1 MTKNKITAVLGPT
14 NTGKTHLAIETMLSF
29 DTGMIGF
36 PLRLLAREVYDKVIK
51 NTGLDKVALI
61 TGSGRGMGR
70 AIALGLAKN
79 GAKIALT
86 GRNQDLLDKVAKEIE
101 DIGGNSKT
109 FLLDVTNDYQAEAV
123 SKEIFEE
130 WGSIDILVN
139 NAGVILYDKPV
150 WETTLEDWY
159 FIMDTNLKGT
169 FLTCKAVL
177 PYMMQKGEG
186 YIINI
191 GSSSGKEPDD
201 EYGPYAASKWG
212 VVGYT
217 ASLAKSLLGQGII
230 VNGINPTWVDTDMAR
245 AYIPEG
251 DPDWVTQKEISDAA
265 LYLLTKAPK
274 AMTGKFIDIF

>member
-1 MTKNKITAVLGPT
+1 MNIQ
-14 NTGKTHLAIETMLSF
+14 
-29 DTGMIGF
+29 
-36 PLRLLAREVYDKVIK
+36 
-51 NTGLDKVALI
+51 DKVALI

-70 AIALGLAKN
+70 AISLGLAKN
-79 GAKIALT
+79 GVKVALT
-86 GRNQDLLDKVAKEIE
+86 GRNQSLLDKTAKEIE
-101 DIGGNSKT
+101 EAGGNAKT
-109 FLLDVTNDYQAEAV
+109 FLLDVTDDRQAESV
-123 SKEIFEE
+123 SKEVYED
-130 WGSIDILVN
+130 WGSFDILEN
-139 NAGVILYDKPV
+139 NAGVIVYDKPV
-150 WETTLEDWY
+150 WETTLEEWN

-177 PYMMQKGEG
+177 PYMMQKGAG

-217 ASLAKSLLGQGII
+217 ASLAKSLIGQGII

-251 DPDWVTQKEISDAA
+251 DPDWVTQNEISDAVI
-265 LYLLTKAPK
+265 YLLTKAPK

>member
-1 MTKNKITAVLGPT
+1 
-14 NTGKTHLAIETMLSF
+14 
-29 DTGMIGF
+29 
-36 PLRLLAREVYDKVIK
+36 
-51 NTGLDKVALI
+51 VALI

-70 AIALGLAKN
+70 AISLGLAKN
-79 GAKIALT
+79 GVRVALT
-86 GRNQDLLDKVAKEIE
+86 GRNQSLLDKTAKEIE
-101 DIGGNSKT
+101 EAGGNAKT
-109 FLLDVTNDYQAEAV
+109 FLLDVTDDRQAESVA
-123 SKEIFEE
+123 KEVYEE
-130 WGSIDILVN
+130 WGGIDILVN

-150 WETTLEDWY
+150 WETTLDDWY

-217 ASLAKSLLGQGII
+217 ASLAKSLIGQGII

-251 DPDWVTQKEISDAA
+251 DPDWVTQNEISDAVI
-265 LYLLTKAPK
+265 YLLTKAPK

>member
-1 MTKNKITAVLGPT
+1 MNIQ
-14 NTGKTHLAIETMLSF
+14 N
-29 DTGMIGF
+29 
-36 PLRLLAREVYDKVIK
+36 
-51 NTGLDKVALI
+51 KVALI

-70 AIALGLAKN
+70 GIALGLAKN
-79 GAKIALT
+79 DVNIALT

-101 DIGGNSKT
+101 DIGGKAKT
-109 FLLDVTNDYQAEAV
+109 FLLDVTDDYQAEAV
-123 SKEIFEE
+123 SRAVYEE

-150 WETTLEDWY
+150 WKTTLEDWY

-177 PYMMQKGEG
+177 PYMMKKGEG

-217 ASLAKSLLGQGII
+217 ASLAKSLIGQGII

-251 DPDWVTQKEISDAA
+251 APDWVTQDEISDAV
-265 LYLLTKAPK
+265 LYLLTKSPK

>member
-1 MTKNKITAVLGPT
+1 MNIQ
-14 NTGKTHLAIETMLSF
+14 
-29 DTGMIGF
+29 
-36 PLRLLAREVYDKVIK
+36 
-51 NTGLDKVALI
+51 DKVALI

-70 AIALGLAKN
+70 AISLGLAKN
-79 GAKIALT
+79 GVKVALT
-86 GRNQDLLDKVAKEIE
+86 GRNQSLLDKTAKEIE
-101 DIGGNSKT
+101 EAGGNAKT
-109 FLLDVTNDYQAEAV
+109 FLLDVTDDRQAESV
-123 SKEIFEE
+123 SKEVCEE

-139 NAGVILYDKPV
+139 NAGVIVYDKPV
-150 WETTLEDWY
+150 WETTLEEWN

-177 PYMMQKGEG
+177 PYMMQKGAG

-217 ASLAKSLLGQGII
+217 ASLAKSLIGQGII

-251 DPDWVTQKEISDAA
+251 DPDWVTQNEISDAVI
-265 LYLLTKAPK
+265 YLLTKAPK

>member
-1 MTKNKITAVLGPT
+1 
-14 NTGKTHLAIETMLSF
+14 
-29 DTGMIGF
+29 
-36 PLRLLAREVYDKVIK
+36 
-51 NTGLDKVALI
+51 
-61 TGSGRGMGR
+61 MGR
-70 AIALGLAKN
+70 AISLGLAKN
-79 GAKIALT
+79 GVKVALT
-86 GRNQDLLDKVAKEIE
+86 GRNQSLLDKTAKEIE
-101 DIGGNSKT
+101 EAGGNAKT
-109 FLLDVTNDYQAEAV
+109 FLLDVTDDRQAESV
-123 SKEIFEE
+123 SKEVCEE

-139 NAGVILYDKPV
+139 NAGVIVYDKPV
-150 WETTLEDWY
+150 WETTLEEWN

-177 PYMMQKGEG
+177 PYMMQKGAG

-201 EYGPYAASKWG
+201 EYGQYAASKWG

-217 ASLAKSLLGQGII
+217 ASLAKSLIGQGII

-251 DPDWVTQKEISDAA
+251 DPDWVTQNEISDAVI
-265 LYLLTKAPK
+265 YLLTKAPK

>member
-1 MTKNKITAVLGPT
+1 MNIQ
-14 NTGKTHLAIETMLSF
+14 
-29 DTGMIGF
+29 
-36 PLRLLAREVYDKVIK
+36 
-51 NTGLDKVALI
+51 DKVALI

-70 AIALGLAKN
+70 AISLGLAKN
-79 GAKIALT
+79 GVKVALT
-86 GRNQDLLDKVAKEIE
+86 GRNQSLLDKTAKEIE
-101 DIGGNSKT
+101 EAGGNAKT
-109 FLLDVTNDYQAEAV
+109 FLLDVTDDRQAESV
-123 SKEIFEE
+123 SKEVYEE

-139 NAGVILYDKPV
+139 NAGVIVYDKPV
-150 WETTLEDWY
+150 WETTLEEWN

-177 PYMMQKGEG
+177 PYMMQKGAG

-217 ASLAKSLLGQGII
+217 ASLAKSLIGQGII

-251 DPDWVTQKEISDAA
+251 DPDWVTQNEISDAVI
-265 LYLLTKAPK
+265 YLLTKAPK
-274 AMTGKFIDIF
+274 AMTGKFIDIC

>member
-1 MTKNKITAVLGPT
+1 MNIQ
-14 NTGKTHLAIETMLSF
+14 
-29 DTGMIGF
+29 
-36 PLRLLAREVYDKVIK
+36 
-51 NTGLDKVALI
+51 DKVALI

-70 AIALGLAKN
+70 AISLGLAKN
-79 GAKIALT
+79 GVRVALT
-86 GRNQDLLDKVAKEIE
+86 GRNQSLLDKTAKEIE
-101 DIGGNSKT
+101 ETGGNAKT
-109 FLLDVTNDYQAEAV
+109 FLLDVTDDRQAESVA
-123 SKEIFEE
+123 KEVYEE
-130 WGSIDILVN
+130 WGGIDILVN

-150 WETTLEDWY
+150 WETTLDDWY

-217 ASLAKSLLGQGII
+217 ASLAKSLIGQGII

-251 DPDWVTQKEISDAA
+251 DPDWVTQNEISDAVI
-265 LYLLTKAPK
+265 YLLTKAPK

>member
-1 MTKNKITAVLGPT
+1 MN
-14 NTGKTHLAIETMLSF
+14 IE
-29 DTGMIGF
+29 
-36 PLRLLAREVYDKVIK
+36 
-51 NTGLDKVALI
+51 NKVALI

-79 GAKIALT
+79 GVRIALT
-86 GRNQDLLDKVAKEIE
+86 GRNQDLLSKVAKEIK
-101 DIGGNSKT
+101 DMGGNSKT
-109 FLLDVTNDYQAEAV
+109 FLLDVTDDYQAEVV
-123 SKEIFEE
+123 SQKVVED

-150 WETTLEDWY
+150 WATTLEDWY
-159 FIMDTNLKGT
+159 VIMDTNLKGT

-177 PYMMQKGEG
+177 PYMMKQEEG

-201 EYGPYAASKWG
+201 EYGPYTASKWG

-217 ASLAKSLLGQGII
+217 ASLAKSLLGKGII

-251 DPDWVTQKEISDAA
+251 DPEWVTQDEISDAVV
-265 LYLLTKAPK
+265 YLLTKAPN

>member
-1 MTKNKITAVLGPT
+1 MNIQ
-14 NTGKTHLAIETMLSF
+14 
-29 DTGMIGF
+29 
-36 PLRLLAREVYDKVIK
+36 
-51 NTGLDKVALI
+51 DKVALI

-70 AIALGLAKN
+70 AISLGLAKN
-79 GAKIALT
+79 GVKVALT
-86 GRNQDLLDKVAKEIE
+86 GRNQSLLDKTAKEIE
-101 DIGGNSKT
+101 EAGGNAKT
-109 FLLDVTNDYQAEAV
+109 FLLDVTDDCQAESV
-123 SKEIFEE
+123 SKEVYEE

-139 NAGVILYDKPV
+139 NAGVIVYDKPV
-150 WETTLEDWY
+150 WETTLEEWN

-177 PYMMQKGEG
+177 PYMMQKGAG

-217 ASLAKSLLGQGII
+217 ASLAKSLIGQGII

-251 DPDWVTQKEISDAA
+251 DPDWVTQNEISDAVIN
-265 LYLLTKAPK
+265 LLTKAPK

>member
-1 MTKNKITAVLGPT
+1 
-14 NTGKTHLAIETMLSF
+14 
-29 DTGMIGF
+29 
-36 PLRLLAREVYDKVIK
+36 
-51 NTGLDKVALI
+51 
-61 TGSGRGMGR
+61 MGR
-70 AIALGLAKN
+70 AISLGLAKN
-79 GAKIALT
+79 GVRVALT
-86 GRNQDLLDKVAKEIE
+86 GRNQSLLDKTAKEIE
-101 DIGGNSKT
+101 EAGGNAKT
-109 FLLDVTNDYQAEAV
+109 FLLDVTDDRQAESVA
-123 SKEIFEE
+123 KEVYEE

-150 WETTLEDWY
+150 WETTLDDWY

-217 ASLAKSLLGQGII
+217 ASLAKSLIGQGII

-251 DPDWVTQKEISDAA
+251 DPDWVTQNEISDAVI
-265 LYLLTKAPK
+265 YLLTKAPK

>member
-1 MTKNKITAVLGPT
+1 MDVTDDRQA
-14 NTGKTHLAIETMLSF
+14 ES
-29 DTGMIGF
+29 
-36 PLRLLAREVYDKVIK
+36 
-51 NTGLDKVALI
+51 
-61 TGSGRGMGR
+61 
-70 AIALGLAKN
+70 
-79 GAKIALT
+79 
-86 GRNQDLLDKVAKEIE
+86 VAKE
-101 DIGGNSKT
+101 
-109 FLLDVTNDYQAEAV
+109 VY
-123 SKEIFEE
+123 EE
-130 WGSIDILVN
+130 WGGIDILVN

-150 WETTLEDWY
+150 WETTLDDWY

-217 ASLAKSLLGQGII
+217 ASLAKSLIGQGII

-251 DPDWVTQKEISDAA
+251 DPDWVTQNEISDAVI
-265 LYLLTKAPK
+265 YLLTKAPK

>member
-1 MTKNKITAVLGPT
+1 
-14 NTGKTHLAIETMLSF
+14 
-29 DTGMIGF
+29 
-36 PLRLLAREVYDKVIK
+36 
-51 NTGLDKVALI
+51 
-61 TGSGRGMGR
+61 MGR
-70 AIALGLAKN
+70 AISLGLAKN
-79 GAKIALT
+79 GVKVALT
-86 GRNQDLLDKVAKEIE
+86 GRNQRLLDKTAKEIE
-101 DIGGNSKT
+101 EAGGNAKT
-109 FLLDVTNDYQAEAV
+109 FLLDVTDDRQAESV
-123 SKEIFEE
+123 SKEVYEE

-139 NAGVILYDKPV
+139 NAGVIVYDKPV
-150 WETTLEDWY
+150 WETTLEEWN

-177 PYMMQKGEG
+177 PYMMQKGAG

-217 ASLAKSLLGQGII
+217 ASLAKSLIGQGII

-251 DPDWVTQKEISDAA
+251 DPDWVTQNEISDAVI
-265 LYLLTKAPK
+265 YLLTKAPK

>member
-1 MTKNKITAVLGPT
+1 
-14 NTGKTHLAIETMLSF
+14 
-29 DTGMIGF
+29 
-36 PLRLLAREVYDKVIK
+36 
-51 NTGLDKVALI
+51 
-61 TGSGRGMGR
+61 MGR
-70 AIALGLAKN
+70 AISLGLAKN
-79 GAKIALT
+79 GVKVALT
-86 GRNQDLLDKVAKEIE
+86 GRNQSLLDKTAKEIE
-101 DIGGNSKT
+101 EAGGNAKT
-109 FLLDVTNDYQAEAV
+109 FLLDVTDDRQAESV
-123 SKEIFEE
+123 SKEVCEE
-130 WGSIDILVN
+130 LGSIDILVN
-139 NAGVILYDKPV
+139 NAGVIVYDKPV
-150 WETTLEDWY
+150 WETTLEEWN

-177 PYMMQKGEG
+177 PYMMQKGAG

-217 ASLAKSLLGQGII
+217 ASLAKSLIGQGII

-251 DPDWVTQKEISDAA
+251 DPDWVTQNEISDAVI
-265 LYLLTKAPK
+265 YLLTKAPK

>member
-1 MTKNKITAVLGPT
+1 MNIQ
-14 NTGKTHLAIETMLSF
+14 
-29 DTGMIGF
+29 
-36 PLRLLAREVYDKVIK
+36 
-51 NTGLDKVALI
+51 DKVALI

-70 AIALGLAKN
+70 AISLGLAKN
-79 GAKIALT
+79 GVRVALT
-86 GRNQDLLDKVAKEIE
+86 GRNQSLLDKTAKEIE
-101 DIGGNSKT
+101 EAGGNAKT
-109 FLLDVTNDYQAEAV
+109 FLLDVTDDRQAESVA
-123 SKEIFEE
+123 KEVYEE

-150 WETTLEDWY
+150 WETTLDDWY

-217 ASLAKSLLGQGII
+217 ASLAKSLIGQGII

-251 DPDWVTQKEISDAA
+251 DPDWVTQNEISDAVI
-265 LYLLTKAPK
+265 YLLTKAPK

>member
-1 MTKNKITAVLGPT
+1 
-14 NTGKTHLAIETMLSF
+14 
-29 DTGMIGF
+29 
-36 PLRLLAREVYDKVIK
+36 
-51 NTGLDKVALI
+51 
-61 TGSGRGMGR
+61 MGR
-70 AIALGLAKN
+70 AISLGLAKN
-79 GAKIALT
+79 GVKVALT
-86 GRNQDLLDKVAKEIE
+86 GRNQSLLDKTAKEIE
-101 DIGGNSKT
+101 EAGGNAKT
-109 FLLDVTNDYQAEAV
+109 FLLDVTDDRQAESV
-123 SKEIFEE
+123 SKEVCEE

-139 NAGVILYDKPV
+139 NAGVIVYDKPV
-150 WETTLEDWY
+150 WETTLEEWN

-177 PYMMQKGEG
+177 PYMMQKGAG

-217 ASLAKSLLGQGII
+217 ASLAKSLIGQGII

-251 DPDWVTQKEISDAA
+251 DPDWVTQNEISDAVI
-265 LYLLTKAPK
+265 YLLTKAPK

>member
-1 MTKNKITAVLGPT
+1 MNIQ
-14 NTGKTHLAIETMLSF
+14 
-29 DTGMIGF
+29 
-36 PLRLLAREVYDKVIK
+36 
-51 NTGLDKVALI
+51 DKVALI

-70 AIALGLAKN
+70 AISLGLAKN
-79 GAKIALT
+79 GVKVALT
-86 GRNQDLLDKVAKEIE
+86 GRNQSLLDKTAKEIE
-101 DIGGNSKT
+101 EAGGNAKT
-109 FLLDVTNDYQAEAV
+109 FLLDVTDDRQAESV
-123 SKEIFEE
+123 SKEVYEE

-139 NAGVILYDKPV
+139 NAGVIVYDKPV
-150 WETTLEDWY
+150 WETTLEEWN

-177 PYMMQKGEG
+177 PYMMQKGAG

-217 ASLAKSLLGQGII
+217 ASLAKSLIGQGII

-251 DPDWVTQKEISDAA
+251 DPDWVTQNELSDAVI
-265 LYLLTKAPK
+265 YLLTKAPK

>member
-1 MTKNKITAVLGPT
+1 MNIQ
-14 NTGKTHLAIETMLSF
+14 
-29 DTGMIGF
+29 
-36 PLRLLAREVYDKVIK
+36 
-51 NTGLDKVALI
+51 DKVALI

-70 AIALGLAKN
+70 AISLGLAKN
-79 GAKIALT
+79 GVRVALT
-86 GRNQDLLDKVAKEIE
+86 GRNQSLLDKTAKEIE
-101 DIGGNSKT
+101 EAGGNAKT
-109 FLLDVTNDYQAEAV
+109 FLLDVTDDRQAESVA
-123 SKEIFEE
+123 KEVYEE
-130 WGSIDILVN
+130 WGGIDILVN

-150 WETTLEDWY
+150 WETTLDDWY

-217 ASLAKSLLGQGII
+217 ASLAKSLIGQGII

-251 DPDWVTQKEISDAA
+251 DPDWVTQNEISDAVI
-265 LYLLTKAPK
+265 YLLTKAPK

>member
-1 MTKNKITAVLGPT
+1 
-14 NTGKTHLAIETMLSF
+14 
-29 DTGMIGF
+29 
-36 PLRLLAREVYDKVIK
+36 
-51 NTGLDKVALI
+51 
-61 TGSGRGMGR
+61 MGR
-70 AIALGLAKN
+70 AISLGLAKN
-79 GAKIALT
+79 GVKVALT
-86 GRNQDLLDKVAKEIE
+86 GRNQRLLDKTAKEIE
-101 DIGGNSKT
+101 EAGGNAKT
-109 FLLDVTNDYQAEAV
+109 FLLDVTDDRQAESV
-123 SKEIFEE
+123 SKEVYEE

-139 NAGVILYDKPV
+139 NAGVIVYDKPV
-150 WETTLEDWY
+150 WETTLEEWN

-177 PYMMQKGEG
+177 PYMMQKGAG
-186 YIINI
+186 YIINM

-217 ASLAKSLLGQGII
+217 ASLAKSLIGQGII

-251 DPDWVTQKEISDAA
+251 DPDWVTQNEISDAVI
-265 LYLLTKAPK
+265 YLLTKAPK

>member
-1 MTKNKITAVLGPT
+1 MNIQ
-14 NTGKTHLAIETMLSF
+14 
-29 DTGMIGF
+29 
-36 PLRLLAREVYDKVIK
+36 
-51 NTGLDKVALI
+51 DKVALI

-70 AIALGLAKN
+70 AISLGLAKN
-79 GAKIALT
+79 GVRVALT
-86 GRNQDLLDKVAKEIE
+86 GRNQSLLDRTAKEIE
-101 DIGGNSKT
+101 EAGGNAKT
-109 FLLDVTNDYQAEAV
+109 FLLDVTDDRQAESVA
-123 SKEIFEE
+123 KEVYEE
-130 WGSIDILVN
+130 WGGIDILVN

-150 WETTLEDWY
+150 WETTLDDWY

-217 ASLAKSLLGQGII
+217 ASLAKSLIGQGII

-251 DPDWVTQKEISDAA
+251 DPDWVTQNEISDAVI
-265 LYLLTKAPK
+265 YLLTKAPK

>member
-1 MTKNKITAVLGPT
+1 
-14 NTGKTHLAIETMLSF
+14 
-29 DTGMIGF
+29 
-36 PLRLLAREVYDKVIK
+36 
-51 NTGLDKVALI
+51 
-61 TGSGRGMGR
+61 MGR
-70 AIALGLAKN
+70 AISLGLAKN
-79 GAKIALT
+79 GVKVALT
-86 GRNQDLLDKVAKEIE
+86 GRNQSLLDKTAKEIE
-101 DIGGNSKT
+101 EAGGNAKT
-109 FLLDVTNDYQAEAV
+109 FLLDVTDDRQAESV
-123 SKEIFEE
+123 SKEVCEE

-139 NAGVILYDKPV
+139 NAGVIVYDKPV
-150 WETTLEDWY
+150 WETTLEEWN

-177 PYMMQKGEG
+177 PYMMQKGAG
-186 YIINI
+186 YIINM

-217 ASLAKSLLGQGII
+217 ASLAKSLIGQGII

-251 DPDWVTQKEISDAA
+251 DPDWVTQNEISDAVI
-265 LYLLTKAPK
+265 YLLTKAPK

>member
-1 MTKNKITAVLGPT
+1 
-14 NTGKTHLAIETMLSF
+14 
-29 DTGMIGF
+29 
-36 PLRLLAREVYDKVIK
+36 
-51 NTGLDKVALI
+51 
-61 TGSGRGMGR
+61 MGR
-70 AIALGLAKN
+70 AISLGLAKN
-79 GAKIALT
+79 GVKVALT
-86 GRNQDLLDKVAKEIE
+86 GRNQSLLDKTAKEIE
-101 DIGGNSKT
+101 EAGGNAKT
-109 FLLDVTNDYQAEAV
+109 FLLDVTDDRQAESV
-123 SKEIFEE
+123 SKEVYEE

-139 NAGVILYDKPV
+139 NAGVIVYDKPV
-150 WETTLEDWY
+150 WETTLEEWN

-177 PYMMQKGEG
+177 PYMMQKGAG

-217 ASLAKSLLGQGII
+217 ASLAKSLIGQGII

-251 DPDWVTQKEISDAA
+251 DPDWVTQNEISDAVI
-265 LYLLTKAPK
+265 YLLTKAPK

>member
-1 MTKNKITAVLGPT
+1 MNIQ
-14 NTGKTHLAIETMLSF
+14 
-29 DTGMIGF
+29 
-36 PLRLLAREVYDKVIK
+36 
-51 NTGLDKVALI
+51 DKVALI

-109 FLLDVTNDYQAEAV
+109 FLLDVTDDYQAEAV

-177 PYMMQKGEG
+177 PYMMKKGQG

>member
-1 MTKNKITAVLGPT
+1 MNIQ
-14 NTGKTHLAIETMLSF
+14 
-29 DTGMIGF
+29 
-36 PLRLLAREVYDKVIK
+36 
-51 NTGLDKVALI
+51 DKVALI

-70 AIALGLAKN
+70 AISLGLAKN
-79 GAKIALT
+79 GVRVALT
-86 GRNQDLLDKVAKEIE
+86 GRNQSLLDKTAKEIE
-101 DIGGNSKT
+101 ETGGNAKT
-109 FLLDVTNDYQAEAV
+109 FLLDVTDDRQAESVA
-123 SKEIFEE
+123 KEVYEE
-130 WGSIDILVN
+130 WGGIDILVN

-150 WETTLEDWY
+150 WETTLDDWY

-169 FLTCKAVL
+169 FLTCKALL

-217 ASLAKSLLGQGII
+217 ASLAKSLIGQGII

-251 DPDWVTQKEISDAA
+251 DPDWVTQNEISDAVI
-265 LYLLTKAPK
+265 YLLTKAPK

>member
-1 MTKNKITAVLGPT
+1 MNIQ
-14 NTGKTHLAIETMLSF
+14 
-29 DTGMIGF
+29 
-36 PLRLLAREVYDKVIK
+36 
-51 NTGLDKVALI
+51 DKVALI

-70 AIALGLAKN
+70 AISLGLAKN
-79 GAKIALT
+79 GVKVALT
-86 GRNQDLLDKVAKEIE
+86 GRNQSLLDKTAKEIE
-101 DIGGNSKT
+101 EAGGNAKT
-109 FLLDVTNDYQAEAV
+109 FLLDVTDDRQAESV
-123 SKEIFEE
+123 SKEVCEE
-130 WGSIDILVN
+130 LGSIDILVN
-139 NAGVILYDKPV
+139 NAGVIVYDKPV
-150 WETTLEDWY
+150 WETTLEEWN

-177 PYMMQKGEG
+177 PYMMQKGAG

-217 ASLAKSLLGQGII
+217 ASLAKSLIGQGII

-251 DPDWVTQKEISDAA
+251 DPDWVTQNEISDAVI
-265 LYLLTKAPK
+265 YLLTKAPK

>member
-1 MTKNKITAVLGPT
+1 MNIQ
-14 NTGKTHLAIETMLSF
+14 
-29 DTGMIGF
+29 
-36 PLRLLAREVYDKVIK
+36 
-51 NTGLDKVALI
+51 DKVALI

-70 AIALGLAKN
+70 AISLGLAKN
-79 GAKIALT
+79 GVKVALT
-86 GRNQDLLDKVAKEIE
+86 GRNQSLLDKTAKEIE
-101 DIGGNSKT
+101 EAGGNAKT
-109 FLLDVTNDYQAEAV
+109 FLLDVTDDRQAESV
-123 SKEIFEE
+123 SKEVYEE

-139 NAGVILYDKPV
+139 NAGVIVYDKPV
-150 WETTLEDWY
+150 WETTLEEWN

-177 PYMMQKGEG
+177 PYMMQKGAG

-217 ASLAKSLLGQGII
+217 ASLAKSLIGQGII

-251 DPDWVTQKEISDAA
+251 YPDCVNKNEISDAVI
-265 LYLLTKAPK
+265 YLLTKAPK

>member
-1 MTKNKITAVLGPT
+1 LNIQ
-14 NTGKTHLAIETMLSF
+14 
-29 DTGMIGF
+29 
-36 PLRLLAREVYDKVIK
+36 
-51 NTGLDKVALI
+51 DKVALI

-70 AIALGLAKN
+70 AISLGLAKN
-79 GAKIALT
+79 GVKVALT
-86 GRNQDLLDKVAKEIE
+86 GRNQRLLDKTAKEIE
-101 DIGGNSKT
+101 EAGGNAKT
-109 FLLDVTNDYQAEAV
+109 FLLDVTDDRQAESV
-123 SKEIFEE
+123 SKEVYEE

-139 NAGVILYDKPV
+139 NAGVIVYDKPV
-150 WETTLEDWY
+150 WETTLEEWN

-177 PYMMQKGEG
+177 PYMMQKGAG

-217 ASLAKSLLGQGII
+217 ASLAKSLIGQGII

-251 DPDWVTQKEISDAA
+251 DPDWVTQNEISDAVI
-265 LYLLTKAPK
+265 YLLTKAPK

>member
-1 MTKNKITAVLGPT
+1 
-14 NTGKTHLAIETMLSF
+14 
-29 DTGMIGF
+29 
-36 PLRLLAREVYDKVIK
+36 
-51 NTGLDKVALI
+51 
-61 TGSGRGMGR
+61 MGR
-70 AIALGLAKN
+70 AISLGLAKN
-79 GAKIALT
+79 GVRVALT
-86 GRNQDLLDKVAKEIE
+86 GRNQSLLDKTAKEIE
-101 DIGGNSKT
+101 EAGGNAKT
-109 FLLDVTNDYQAEAV
+109 FLLDVTDDRQAESVA
-123 SKEIFEE
+123 KEVYEE
-130 WGSIDILVN
+130 WGGIDILVN

-150 WETTLEDWY
+150 WETTLDDWY

-217 ASLAKSLLGQGII
+217 ASLAKSLIGQGII

-251 DPDWVTQKEISDAA
+251 DPDWVTQNEISDAVI
-265 LYLLTKAPK
+265 YLLTKAPK

>member
-1 MTKNKITAVLGPT
+1 LNIQ
-14 NTGKTHLAIETMLSF
+14 
-29 DTGMIGF
+29 
-36 PLRLLAREVYDKVIK
+36 
-51 NTGLDKVALI
+51 DKVALI

-70 AIALGLAKN
+70 AISLGLAKN
-79 GAKIALT
+79 GVRVALT
-86 GRNQDLLDKVAKEIE
+86 GRNQSLLDKTAKEIE
-101 DIGGNSKT
+101 EAGGNAKT
-109 FLLDVTNDYQAEAV
+109 FLLDVTDDRQAESVA
-123 SKEIFEE
+123 KEVYEE
-130 WGSIDILVN
+130 WGGIDILVN

-150 WETTLEDWY
+150 WETTLDDWY

-217 ASLAKSLLGQGII
+217 ASLAKSLIGQGII

-251 DPDWVTQKEISDAA
+251 DPDWVTQNEISDAVI
-265 LYLLTKAPK
+265 YLLTKAPK

>member
-1 MTKNKITAVLGPT
+1 
-14 NTGKTHLAIETMLSF
+14 
-29 DTGMIGF
+29 
-36 PLRLLAREVYDKVIK
+36 
-51 NTGLDKVALI
+51 
-61 TGSGRGMGR
+61 MGR
-70 AIALGLAKN
+70 AISLGLAKN
-79 GAKIALT
+79 GVKVALT
-86 GRNQDLLDKVAKEIE
+86 GRNQSLLDKTAKEIE
-101 DIGGNSKT
+101 EAGGNAKT
-109 FLLDVTNDYQAEAV
+109 FLLDVTDDRQAESV
-123 SKEIFEE
+123 SKEVCEE

-139 NAGVILYDKPV
+139 NAGVIVYDKPV
-150 WETTLEDWY
+150 WETTLEEWN

-177 PYMMQKGEG
+177 PYMMQKGAG

-201 EYGPYAASKWG
+201 EYGPYAASKCG

-217 ASLAKSLLGQGII
+217 ASVAKSLIGQGII

-251 DPDWVTQKEISDAA
+251 DPDWVTQNEISDAVI
-265 LYLLTKAPK
+265 YLLTKAPK

>member
-1 MTKNKITAVLGPT
+1 
-14 NTGKTHLAIETMLSF
+14 
-29 DTGMIGF
+29 
-36 PLRLLAREVYDKVIK
+36 
-51 NTGLDKVALI
+51 
-61 TGSGRGMGR
+61 MGR
-70 AIALGLAKN
+70 AISLGLAKN
-79 GAKIALT
+79 GVRVALT
-86 GRNQDLLDKVAKEIE
+86 GRNQSLLDRTAKEIE
-101 DIGGNSKT
+101 EAGGNAKT
-109 FLLDVTNDYQAEAV
+109 FLLDVTDDRQAESVA
-123 SKEIFEE
+123 KEVYEE
-130 WGSIDILVN
+130 WGGIDILVN

-150 WETTLEDWY
+150 WETTLDDWY

-217 ASLAKSLLGQGII
+217 ASLAKSLIGQGII

-251 DPDWVTQKEISDAA
+251 DPDWVTQNEISDAVI
-265 LYLLTKAPK
+265 YLLTKAPK

>member
-1 MTKNKITAVLGPT
+1 MNIQ
-14 NTGKTHLAIETMLSF
+14 
-29 DTGMIGF
+29 
-36 PLRLLAREVYDKVIK
+36 
-51 NTGLDKVALI
+51 DKVALI

-70 AIALGLAKN
+70 AISLGLAKN
-79 GAKIALT
+79 GVKVALT
-86 GRNQDLLDKVAKEIE
+86 GRNQSLLDKTAKEIE
-101 DIGGNSKT
+101 EAGGNAKT
-109 FLLDVTNDYQAEAV
+109 FLLDVTDDRQAESV
-123 SKEIFEE
+123 SKEVYEE

-139 NAGVILYDKPV
+139 NAGVIVYDKPV
-150 WETTLEDWY
+150 WETTLEEWN

-177 PYMMQKGEG
+177 PYMMQKGAG

-217 ASLAKSLLGQGII
+217 ASLAKSLIGQGII

-251 DPDWVTQKEISDAA
+251 DPDWVTQNEISDAVI
-265 LYLLTKAPK
+265 YLLTKAPK

>member
-1 MTKNKITAVLGPT
+1 MNIQ
-14 NTGKTHLAIETMLSF
+14 
-29 DTGMIGF
+29 
-36 PLRLLAREVYDKVIK
+36 
-51 NTGLDKVALI
+51 DKVALI

-70 AIALGLAKN
+70 AISLGLAKN
-79 GAKIALT
+79 GVKVALT
-86 GRNQDLLDKVAKEIE
+86 GRNQRLLDKTAKEIE
-101 DIGGNSKT
+101 EAGGNAKT
-109 FLLDVTNDYQAEAV
+109 FLLDVTDDRQAESV
-123 SKEIFEE
+123 SKEVYEE

-139 NAGVILYDKPV
+139 NAGVIVYDKPV
-150 WETTLEDWY
+150 WETTLEEWN

-177 PYMMQKGEG
+177 PYMMQKGAG

-217 ASLAKSLLGQGII
+217 ASLAKSLIGQGII

-251 DPDWVTQKEISDAA
+251 DPDWVTQNEISDAVI
-265 LYLLTKAPK
+265 YLLTKAPK

>member
-1 MTKNKITAVLGPT
+1 MNIQ
-14 NTGKTHLAIETMLSF
+14 
-29 DTGMIGF
+29 
-36 PLRLLAREVYDKVIK
+36 
-51 NTGLDKVALI
+51 DKVALI

-70 AIALGLAKN
+70 AISLGLAKN
-79 GAKIALT
+79 GVKVALT
-86 GRNQDLLDKVAKEIE
+86 GRNQSLLDKTAKEIE
-101 DIGGNSKT
+101 EAGGNAKT
-109 FLLDVTNDYQAEAV
+109 FLLDVTDDRQAESV
-123 SKEIFEE
+123 SKEVCEE

-139 NAGVILYDKPV
+139 NAGVIVYDKPV
-150 WETTLEDWY
+150 WETTLEEWN

-177 PYMMQKGEG
+177 PYMMQKGAG
-186 YIINI
+186 YIINM

-217 ASLAKSLLGQGII
+217 ASLAKSLIGQGII

-251 DPDWVTQKEISDAA
+251 DPDWVTQNEISDAVI
-265 LYLLTKAPK
+265 YLLTKAPK

>member
-1 MTKNKITAVLGPT
+1 
-14 NTGKTHLAIETMLSF
+14 
-29 DTGMIGF
+29 
-36 PLRLLAREVYDKVIK
+36 
-51 NTGLDKVALI
+51 
-61 TGSGRGMGR
+61 MGR
-70 AIALGLAKN
+70 AISLGLAKN
-79 GAKIALT
+79 GVKVALT
-86 GRNQDLLDKVAKEIE
+86 GRNQSLLDKTAKEIE
-101 DIGGNSKT
+101 EAGGNAKT
-109 FLLDVTNDYQAEAV
+109 FLLDVTDDRQAESV
-123 SKEIFEE
+123 SKEVYEE

-139 NAGVILYDKPV
+139 NAGVIVYDKPV
-150 WETTLEDWY
+150 WETTLEEWN

-177 PYMMQKGEG
+177 PYMMQKGAC
-186 YIINI
+186 YIINM

-217 ASLAKSLLGQGII
+217 ASLAKSLIGQGII

-251 DPDWVTQKEISDAA
+251 DPDWVTQNEISDAVI
-265 LYLLTKAPK
+265 YLLTKAPK